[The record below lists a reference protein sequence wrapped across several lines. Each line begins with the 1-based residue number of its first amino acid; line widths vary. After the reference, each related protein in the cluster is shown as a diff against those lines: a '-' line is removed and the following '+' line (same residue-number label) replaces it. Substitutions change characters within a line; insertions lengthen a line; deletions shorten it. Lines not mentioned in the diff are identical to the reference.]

1 MLELD
6 AVGEVPCPL
15 SGVQTVRGLHRDPRV
30 DVLLPATL
38 SIFVLPLVVALEP
51 APMVVQ

>member
-15 SGVQTVRGLHRDPRV
+15 SGVQAVRGLHRDPRV
-30 DVLLPATL
+30 DVLLPAAL
-38 SIFVLPLVVALEP
+38 PIFVLSLVVALEP